1 MPFTAAQHRARVSA
15 IPDQPVGLTLPSRKR
30 RTPPQPRTIETMTDN
45 KAVIGKKPA
54 KKPYRVNKLETILRE
69 SAKLFCERGY
79 DATSLDDV
87 ADSVKIHKATVYH
100 YIKSKE
106 EILYM
111 CLEHSLSGYEDTLI
125 EMKDTTIP
133 PVTRLVKFFGIII
146 EAQNND
152 FGRCLCLVGR
162 RPLSE
167 ETGEQIRQF
176 QRKLDFTVR
185 GLLEEGMA
193 DGSIRNCDVRLATA
207 MLFGAFNWIP
217 RWRSPGHSVGT
228 EELAKIFLDIFLNGV
243 ATSHVSI

>member
-1 MPFTAAQHRARVSA
+1 MAEQEKP
-15 IPDQPVGLTLPSRKR
+15 RKR
-30 RTPPQPRTIETMTDN
+30 APT
-45 KAVIGKKPA
+45 KKS
-54 KKPYRVNKLETILRE
+54 YRINKLDTILIE

-87 ADSVKIHKATVYH
+87 ADAVKIHKATVYH

-106 EILYM
+106 EILYL
-111 CLEHSLSGYEDTLI
+111 CLERSLSGYEDTLI

-133 PVTRLVKFFGIII
+133 PVTRLVKFFSIII

-176 QRKLDFTVR
+176 QRKLDFTTR
-185 GLLEEGMA
+185 GLLEEGIA

-207 MLFGAFNWIP
+207 MLLGAFNWIP
-217 RWRSPGHSVGT
+217 RWRRPGHSVST
-228 EELAKIFLDIFLNGV
+228 EELVKVFMDIFLNGIATAPV
-243 ATSHVSI
+243 AV